1 MLAFP
6 PDFRQ
11 DDRLKNVRD
20 STGDDLGMLQEKQ
33 RSLQFIQERFHLEEE
48 DLDILF
54 SLTQGCKSSFSQP
67 SNHPQSIIHGER
79 VTLDVIL

>member
-54 SLTQGCKSSFSQP
+54 SRTLFSLLASRHAWSLVDCLAP
-67 SNHPQSIIHGER
+67 
-79 VTLDVIL
+79 